1 MCATG
6 TCDDCLRNVSI
17 LSGLNG
23 RNGIDG
29 NRIQIGTG
37 APNSGDFNDDDY
49 YIDRNSPLNFYHK
62 VAGAWVFIGRLQ
74 GLDGN
79 GFYLTETTLVSSAQ
93 LLASG
98 ATPVVISQTPP
109 VGYAII
115 PVSISGSLHY
125 NSIPYVCNY
134 GMAVCYGGNSYLLI
148 ASFVSQTFTTT
159 VDLISN
165 APVSPQLAIPTA
177 TALTLQPST
186 IGTITSGNSEFLI
199 RVIYYITPR

>member
-1 MCATG
+1 MCQTG
-6 TCDDCLRNVSI
+6 TCDDCLRNVAI

-23 RNGIDG
+23 RNGVDG

-79 GFYLTETTLVSSAQ
+79 GFLLSESTLISSAD
-93 LLASG
+93 LLNS
-98 ATPVVISQTPP
+98 ATSPVIVTQTPP

-115 PVSISGSLHY
+115 PVSVVGSLHF
-125 NSIPYVCNY
+125 NTTPYVCPY
-134 GMAVCYGGNSYLLI
+134 GMMVSYANTSNTLI
-148 ASFVSQTFTTT
+148 AAW
-159 VDLISN
+159 ISAVITSSSDCVGN
-165 APVSPQLAIPTA
+165 APVSPQLNIPTNTPLA
-177 TALTLQPST
+177 VRPN
-186 IGTITSGNSEFLI
+186 TSGTLTSGDSDFLV
-199 RVIYYITPR
+199 RVVYYITPA

>member
-6 TCDDCLRNVSI
+6 TCDDCLRNVAI

-79 GFYLTETTLVSSAQ
+79 GFLLSESTLISSAD
-93 LLASG
+93 LLNSA
-98 ATPVVISQTPP
+98 ATPVVITQTPP
-109 VGYAII
+109 AGYVIV
-115 PVSISGSLHY
+115 PVSIVGSLHY
-125 NSIPYVCNY
+125 NSVPYVAPY
-134 GMAVCYGGNSYLLI
+134 GLAVVYNNSSGNFAAAW
-148 ASFVSQTFTTT
+148 ASFLVTNT
-159 VDLISN
+159 VDTISN
-165 APVSPQLAIPTA
+165 APVSPQLNMVSGVPMAVKPNY
-177 TALTLQPST
+177 P
-186 IGTITSGNSEFLI
+186 GTITGGNSDLLVTI
-199 RVIYYITPR
+199 IYYITPA